1 MHRSPSANSVLSNG
15 AGAGINSGSFLPSST
30 SDPSTP
36 LSSGLPKFAKDF
48 EDVHELLEEP
58 VEEQVGHY
66 FCRLLVVDVDDTVI
80 DAVVSV
86 VYTFFLF
93 DNVSLSLYLF
103 LLIFFEALKFQKVQ
117 KFIA

>member
-15 AGAGINSGSFLPSST
+15 AGAGLSSGSFFPSSS

-58 VEEQVGHY
+58 VEEQVGH
-66 FCRLLVVDVDDTVI
+66 FCDRLDVVVAIVVVDD
-80 DAVVSV
+80 VSV
-86 VYTFFLF
+86 VVFVIRKHFPLR
-93 DNVSLSLYLF
+93 
-103 LLIFFEALKFQKVQ
+103 KV
-117 KFIA
+117 KPS